1 MMASSTPTLYT
12 PSNKQECQAA
22 VRKLSRETVISLDAE
37 GVQLGKDGPLTLLQ
51 IGTLDGTVY
60 LFDVMINEKKQDKK
74 FFTETGLNA
83 ILTSTKIIKVIQSC
97 SGDSAAL
104 YHQFGIRLEN
114 VFDTQVAHLVIQEHE
129 GRKLPAREKLADICK
144 MYSENAEVYEGKE
157 DVKLEWSKLA
167 GNFWAKRPMTKE
179 MLDYASAD
187 VTALIPEVYETQNRY
202 IRENGIFDLFEERV
216 QEEIE
221 LEIDPNAKE
230 RRKERTAHIRM

>member
-83 ILTSTKIIKVIQSC
+83 ILTSTKIIK
-97 SGDSAAL
+97 
-104 YHQFGIRLEN
+104 
-114 VFDTQVAHLVIQEHE
+114 VAHLVIQEHE